1 MSRTVLVGNTVQPL
15 GPPNGGVSS
24 EQGTNWND
32 TIAALNTMFTELYSG
47 SSTLAGAKVWTGTQ
61 TFQNLTTFVAN
72 ATAATSVTFPPS
84 GDLTT
89 TVGPV
94 GSSATNTTQTLVTYT
109 LPANV
114 LDTTTRQLQIIAWGR
129 TANNAAPKNVRLAF
143 GGAGF
148 QSGTQTGA
156 AYNWTLEGLVFK
168 QTANAQNIR
177 YSGVA
182 SGGAI
187 TLGASTDTSV
197 DTGTIAIAV
206 TCADASA
213 AQSNIFLDGFTVR
226 YFQ

>member
-1 MSRTVLVGNTVQPL
+1 MAQ
-15 GPPNGGVSS
+15 
-24 EQGTNWND
+24 Q
-32 TIAALNTMFTELYSG
+32 TIAAADNTGRSPNTGDGTEFGEKYSSLLTKLQTMFTELYG
-47 SSTLAGAKVWTGTQ
+47 SSTYTGAKTFAAAVTFLSTAAFAAGATASATQ
-61 TFQNLTTFVAN
+61 FA
-72 ATAATSVTFPPS
+72 PS

-89 TVGPV
+89 TAGPI
-94 GSSATNTTQTLVTYT
+94 GSSATNTTQTLASYT

-114 LDTTTRQLQIIAWGR
+114 LDATGRQLEIVAWGR
-129 TANNAAPKNVRLAF
+129 TANNAAPKNVRMAF

-156 AYNWTLEGLVFK
+156 AYSWQMTGLVLK
-168 QTANAQNIR
+168 ATANAQNIR
-177 YSGVA
+177 YTGTA

-187 TLGASTDTSV
+187 TMSAATDTSV

-226 YFQ
+226 YFE

>member
-1 MSRTVLVGNTVQPL
+1 MSRIVLVGNTVQPI
-15 GPPNGGVSS
+15 GPPNAGTSS
-24 EQGTNWND
+24 EQGMTWNTLVD
-32 TIAALNTMFTELYSG
+32 NLNTMLTELFSG
-47 SSTLAGAKVWTGTQ
+47 AGTVAGAKVYSGTQ
-61 TFQNLTTFVAN
+61 TFQNFATFVVN
-72 ATAATSVTFPPS
+72 TTAANSVTFPPS

-89 TVGPV
+89 TVGAI

-114 LDTTTRQLQIIAWGR
+114 LDSTARQLQIIAWGR

-168 QTANAQNIR
+168 STANAQNIR

-187 TLGASTDTSV
+187 TLAASTDTSV